1 MQINGSKDGEKSNVV
16 IIGGLVD
23 SLLFV
28 DNEIKFSGVIGLGLA
43 GDNIQAVS
51 VVHHGETASGVT
63 KSLAQLRN
71 FSVSQSDSSAC
82 FMVSCVGRG
91 EKFYMAKNVES
102 QIFKQVFPKIPIGG
116 FFGNG
121 ELGLDLQS
129 TEGKPLKDSHF
140 LHSYSSVFCL
150 CSLENNAKQQS
161 VQGCPGLCGDSSKV
175 QASKITES
183 EIKRE

>member
-1 MQINGSKDGEKSNVV
+1 VLQINGCEDGEKSNIV

-28 DNEIKFSGVIGLGLA
+28 DQEIKNTGVIGLGIA
-43 GDNIQAVS
+43 GSAVQAVS
-51 VVHHGETASGVT
+51 IVHHGETPSGVT
-63 KSLAQLRN
+63 KSLQQLHN
-71 FSVSQSDSSAC
+71 FDISCSDSCAC

-91 EKFYMAKNVES
+91 EKFYSARNVES
-102 QIFKQVFPKIPIGG
+102 KIFKQVFPKVPVGG

-129 TEGKPLKDSHF
+129 TEGQPLKDSHF

-150 CSLENNAKQQS
+150 CSLEAGKKTAEGVSPSLSGN
-161 VQGCPGLCGDSSKV
+161 SSKQENQGEMV
-175 QASKITES
+175 KTLCN
-183 EIKRE
+183 

>member
-1 MQINGSKDGEKSNVV
+1 MV

-28 DNEIKFSGVIGLGLA
+28 DNEIKFSGVIGLGIA
-43 GDNIQAVS
+43 GTSVEAVS
-51 VVHHGETASGVT
+51 VVHHGETPSGVT
-63 KSLAQLRN
+63 KSLEQLRN
-71 FSVSQSDSSAC
+71 FGVSYSNSSAC

-102 QIFKQVFPKIPIGG
+102 RIFKQVFPKIPVGG

-150 CSLENNAKQQS
+150 CSLEKGMKKFD
-161 VQGCPGLCGDSSKV
+161 VQDCPGLCGSSSK
-175 QASKITES
+175 SPIEDDNTS
-183 EIKRE
+183 EITNE